1 MSQEYAFRNMTL
13 GVVES
18 TCNEMAELGFG
29 PDEMYKEGNRMYI
42 LFSKWV
48 SLDEEDVELSELD
61 QVYVALDGL
70 SERVSDVEATQS
82 LLVRKTEV
90 EAPIAGVGSALSEE

>member
-1 MSQEYAFRNMTL
+1 
-13 GVVES
+13 
-18 TCNEMAELGFG
+18 
-29 PDEMYKEGNRMYI
+29 MYI

-90 EAPIAGVGSALSEE
+90 EAHIAGVGSAPSEE